1 MSGQVWISEVFT
13 DYQLGNKMGLRW
25 KYPGVDWSPAEHI
38 LDTPT
43 DQEIARFR
51 AYRSGH
57 HLPPEDLPEALAI
70 WEPNCFART
79 GDMFSLGSMYV
90 VRPKLADVFSK
101 FDLGDG
107 GLVPIAIYEADLQT
121 RAKGEYYMLQLG
133 AQKNCFL
140 PDQSNQDGYRI
151 QPFAVDRKTG
161 QQLWSIE
168 TLIGDGDVAVSV
180 AALEGPD
187 LWAEISVHQRLFMSG
202 ALAEALQRADAK
214 GVDFMLK
221 QCRVVGAQS

>member
-1 MSGQVWISEVFT
+1 MSGDVWISEVFT

-25 KYPGVDWSPAEHI
+25 KYPGVDWSPAKHV

-57 HLPPEDLPEALAI
+57 HLPPENLPEALAI

-107 GLVPIAIYEADLQT
+107 GLVPITIYEADLQT
-121 RAKGEYYMLQLG
+121 PAKGEYFMLQLG
-133 AQKNCFL
+133 ARKDTFL
-140 PDQSNQDGYRI
+140 PKESNQEGYRVR
-151 QPFAVDRKTG
+151 PLFVDRTTG
-161 QQLWSIE
+161 EQMWKVE
-168 TLIGDGDVAVSV
+168 TLIRDGDVAVSE
-180 AALEGPD
+180 AALDGPD
-187 LWAEISVHQRLFMSG
+187 LWAEIHVLDRLFMSG
-202 ALAEALQRADAK
+202 ALAEALQRAGAK
-214 GVDFMLK
+214 KVDFMLK